1 MASQD
6 INSETHQDLNYSAT
20 HHQSSPDNQRR
31 RSSDIQRRK
40 SISDHRERR
49 ASMLMSEG
57 EASFVNNQRNSSIA
71 DAISSIAHDSAMNT
85 EDRILRGSMDGSYR
99 SEPQRPQSG
108 PDNEPSW
115 EPSGSAENEFEEA
128 IKQHK
133 QALKDTVEGKEH
145 EQSTESHND
154 ENIFDSNFE
163 EVLANDLPESRSSL
177 EDIISRANDKQQT
190 SFNDEA
196 KPEAPYVT
204 GYEDGVSPYSQAHTE
219 NDDAKLPWET
229 PEPTGNVSIAKNE
242 AVFTNANSSESTM
255 HLSRSQP
262 QSNEKSEEAQH
273 EANMSTVNAL
283 NQDEIQNSFQGDNQ
297 DNLPMDTEKHD
308 NIDQQTSHQIPTDEV
323 LTESNVPSEVHDFGS
338 EHIHTIGGE
347 NNELKVNNK
356 LDSENIRTYPD
367 TQEGKESDVTSQQQS
382 SVVQDPKEAKLDEIF
397 KEDVDQDDFFAS
409 INSKNDKAAN
419 NVSTE
424 GIENNSQKT
433 VTQPDTIAEQGEKAP
448 IKDDSH
454 APKEPSLDFLEDD
467 ELLFDDDLEPEKN
480 EKKPSST
487 SYIPHA
493 KGPSSN
499 LPPLHSSPAP
509 ANRFTSSPAGQSLET
524 FSKSLDQA
532 KKKSDAYDFPDNLL
546 LTKIKPAARASSR
559 YSPRDTPARLSG
571 TKPPSVSG
579 SLNDRQSSGS
589 RTSIDSQTEKP
600 DISSLHNTAENHR
613 KNFFEDLPIPMPKP
627 AARPARTAARPQQ
640 VNNFIPP
647 STHQQLQTGPPAI
660 PFPPNAMDQPFNSG
674 IHMQQPHPM
683 GSAIAPPQNQSPL
696 VAPPN
701 VVNNAGTLPV
711 PSQVPI
717 GGKPVQGMQGHPQP
731 FPALQ
736 KQQNMPVSPNVPSS
750 NQRRLTNGATNIS
763 TDVPRSQ
770 GAHSGVSP
778 YVPHAGPYAPSHHKR
793 AHSRAS
799 SLVGGKG
806 KEINPYAP
814 VGPVPSGADQN
825 MGPNAFLSANAL
837 PHGAAPAPPGVN
849 DGLSPVTP
857 MNNKFSTRRRGVSSS
872 RHNLHPGTPI
882 QHAPPKVQNPQA
894 LLQRQFPVF
903 HWSSSSRVVY
913 IIPKTNV
920 TAYGMSKSQDVVI
933 ESIGQ
938 VMKDEALSSFPGPL
952 SKSKTKKKDLEK
964 WLISNG
970 DILSQKGMNPLDSEF
985 ILNQLLLSILRHDG
999 NTTTKQFTREVAAI
1013 FDPSL
1018 DFNYDHSAELANSFG
1033 VISNAHKLDNSGVNI
1048 IWRLLQ
1054 VGETEKAIE
1063 FCTMKGDWTLALI
1076 IASMLGK
1083 DSFSKI
1089 ATGYVSQTF
1098 PFQKSPGKVQHL
1110 MPLILK
1116 IFAGNIEGV
1125 VQDLYAI
1132 NSERDWSIQHWNE
1145 IVSSVLINSPPR
1157 AGDFF
1162 IEFGKFM
1169 QNSGDK
1175 LISPICFV
1183 LAGLPLSSFPA
1194 ANGNVL
1200 FTSIGSSAK
1209 GIIYTEIYEYLMQ
1222 LSNSN
1227 VPPNGLQHLIA
1238 LKLNHASL
1246 LADMGSFGEAQK
1258 YVDSLG
1264 SSLKQNEKSPF
1275 YNQSIAKEFQN
1286 LAIRVSNSGS
1296 SEQGW
1301 FSGKISKVNLD
1312 KMWGQLD
1319 KFIGGDTERP
1329 KPADNGPFSKFSPSI
1344 SRVSSSIDINA
1355 GYPTSNSQ
1363 YQARFDNFREPQNF
1377 YAPIMPTTPSETGS
1391 IGEPVQRR
1399 TADAF
1404 ETSSVGA
1411 QNIQS
1416 HTAPSHSRISGPQY
1430 GHDMSPSRNAV
1441 GHEFP
1446 KDKPMITPRQSST
1459 MVDGVSPSSRSK
1471 YAPRHLQATN
1481 DSLNIPSVNS
1491 LGISQTKAPEPRNL
1505 HRLKS
1510 SEHIRTDKSV
1520 PPPPR
1525 RTNSYA
1531 PSNRA
1536 PTNDYYIN
1544 PTQKGGDSNIE
1555 SKNDCS
1561 ALGGISKPTGEAYE
1575 LNRKG
1580 IDDKIDT
1587 VNTQDNFKS
1596 GSEAPQEDIKSTD
1609 FLGDVG
1615 KNELEHPDMSIT
1627 GQSSQSEAKARN
1639 DDISVAAPPKAA
1651 VPAAAA
1657 VTSPPKAAVPAA
1669 AAAVTSSAV
1678 APPKPATASPA
1689 VAPQAAAV
1697 APVAP
1702 TVASPVPVQAP
1713 QVPSTNVPS
1722 QSTQVEAPVEA
1733 SVEQSPQPAQAVISG
1748 PPPGP
1753 ASGLNAPPKPSGNT
1767 RKGRNASNLYAPGAR
1782 PQRLPA
1788 RNRYGPPANLNKD
1801 DNRDTP
1807 KEVVSGLSGN
1817 EKKHE
1822 NIESLLD
1829 KDKVTSNQIESKFD
1843 PITKPRKANIDDS
1856 FEYSPEGP
1864 DDDDNTMAQNSKA
1877 QLALNAFGNSPLQ
1890 GQDRNSSFYPHNH
1903 EAPRERKFSGFGI
1916 EGGLS
1921 EFPIPGSPE
1930 VTTRANSVI
1939 GGPGGFFSSRLSQS
1953 QQTELYQQYEVQDDT
1968 VKDYV
1973 PIVNEDDE
1981 DSEDEVEKAEKARKE
1996 KEQAKQSEAS
2006 KRGKEGNGHAHG
2018 KKGWRSWLSKNNDDK
2033 PKPVR
2038 AKLGTQSSFVWNEDL
2053 KRWINKD
2060 ISEEEQLKPTAPPPP
2075 PASGKSLRGSNSPMP
2090 NSNLSTASGPPS
2102 MGPSGP
2108 KGPPSSNLT
2117 KAPPTISGQKSL
2129 PSLTNAGLDDLISLS
2144 GSSTVGTTARSKRGA
2159 RRGYVNVLDQ
2169 K

>member
-1 MASQD
+1 MASQN
-6 INSETHQDLNYSAT
+6 IHLETHQDSNYSAT
-20 HHQSSPDNQRR
+20 HDNTSPDNQRR
-31 RSSDIQRRK
+31 SSSDIQRRK
-40 SISDHRERR
+40 SVSDHRERR

-71 DAISSIAHDSAMNT
+71 DAISSIALDSAMHT
-85 EDRILRGSMDGSYR
+85 EDRILRGSVDVSYR
-99 SEPQRPQSG
+99 SEPQIPQSGPDNEPQIPQPG

-115 EPSGSAENEFEEA
+115 EPSGTAENEFEEA

-145 EQSTESHND
+145 EKSTESHND
-154 ENIFDSNFE
+154 EHILDSNLKD
-163 EVLANDLPESRSSL
+163 VLANDRPESRSSL
-177 EDIISRANDKQQT
+177 EGIISKANDQQQT
-190 SFNDEA
+190 SFSDAA
-196 KPEAPYVT
+196 KPEAPHVIQAD
-204 GYEDGVSPYSQAHTE
+204 DGVSPYSQVQAE
-219 NDDAKLPWET
+219 NDDAKLPWED
-229 PEPTGNVSIAKNE
+229 PEPTENFKAGKNE
-242 AVFTNANSSESTM
+242 AVFTNANLSETTM
-255 HLSRSQP
+255 HLSGSKP

-273 EANMSTVNAL
+273 EANLSTVNL
-283 NQDEIQNSFQGDNQ
+283 SNQDETQTPFQGDNQ
-297 DNLPMDTEKHD
+297 DNLHMNKHD
-308 NIDQQTSHQIPTDEV
+308 NIDSQTSRQIPTDEI
-323 LTESNVPSEVHDFGS
+323 LTESNITSEVRDFGS
-338 EHIHTIGGE
+338 EHNQIIGGE
-347 NNELKVNNK
+347 NHESEVNNT
-356 LDSENIRTYPD
+356 LDSENPD
-367 TQEGKESDVTSQQQS
+367 TQEGKESDAACQQQA
-382 SVVQDPKEAKLDEIF
+382 SVVEGPKEAKLDEIF
-397 KEDVDQDDFFAS
+397 KEDVDDDDFFAA
-409 INSKNDKAAN
+409 INNKKDEAAN
-419 NVSTE
+419 DFLTE
-424 GIENNSQKT
+424 GIEDSTQKT
-433 VTQPDTIAEQGEKAP
+433 ATRPGSLIQQYDTIPQQGEKES

-467 ELLFDDDLEPEKN
+467 ELLFDDGLEPEKN
-480 EKKPSST
+480 ERKHGST

-499 LPPLHSSPAP
+499 GPPLHSSPSL
-509 ANRFTSSPAGQSLET
+509 ANKFSPLPAGQSLET

-559 YSPRDTPARLSG
+559 YSPQDTPARLSG

-579 SLNDRQSSGS
+579 SLNERQSTGS
-589 RTSIDSQTEKP
+589 RTSIDSQMERP
-600 DISSLHNTAENHR
+600 DMSSFRNTAEHHK

-627 AARPARTAARPQQ
+627 AVRPARTAARPQQ
-640 VNNFIPP
+640 VNNFMPP
-647 STHQQLQTGPPAI
+647 GTHQQAQAGPPVT
-660 PFPPNAMDQPFNSG
+660 PFPPNATDQPYNSG
-674 IHMQQPHPM
+674 VHMQQVHPM
-683 GSAIAPPQNQSPL
+683 GSTVAAPQNQPPL

-701 VVNNAGTLPV
+701 VVNSVGTLPV
-711 PSQVPI
+711 PSQVPV
-717 GGKPVQGMQGHPQP
+717 GSLPVPGMQNHPQP

-736 KQQNMPVSPNVPSS
+736 KQQNMPASPNVSS
-750 NQRRLTNGATNIS
+750 SSQRRLTNGATNIS

-778 YVPHAGPYAPSHHKR
+778 YVPHAGPYAPSHNKR

-806 KEINPYAP
+806 KEVNPYAP
-814 VGPVPSGADQN
+814 VGPVPSGADQAT
-825 MGPNAFLSANAL
+825 GLNAFLSANAL
-837 PHGAAPAPPGVN
+837 QHGTVPVPPGVN
-849 DGLSPVTP
+849 DSLSPVTA
-857 MNNKFSTRRRGVSSS
+857 MNNKLPSRRRGVSSS
-872 RHNLHPGTPI
+872 RHNLHPGAPI
-882 QHAPPKVQNPQA
+882 QHPPPKVQNPQA

-903 HWSSSSRVVY
+903 HWSSSPRVVY

-920 TAYGMSKSQDVVI
+920 GTYGMSKSQDVVI

-938 VMKDEALSSFPGPL
+938 VMKDEVLSSFPGPL

-964 WLISNG
+964 WLVSNG
-970 DILSQKGMNPLDSEF
+970 DILSQKGMSGIDSEF

-1018 DFNYDHSAELANSFG
+1018 DFNYDLSAEMTNSFG
-1033 VISNAHKLDNSGVNI
+1033 VITNAHKLDNSGVNM

-1063 FCTMKGDWTLALI
+1063 FCTLKGDWTLALI

-1083 DSFSKI
+1083 DSFSRI

-1132 NSERDWSIQHWNE
+1132 NSERDWSIQHWHE

-1175 LISPICFV
+1175 LISSICFV

-1200 FTSIGSSAK
+1200 FTFIGSSAK

-1227 VPPNGLQHLIA
+1227 VPPNGLQHLLA

-1246 LADMGSFGEAQK
+1246 LADMGSFVEAQK

-1264 SSLKQNEKSPF
+1264 SSLKNEKPSF
-1275 YNQSIAKEFQN
+1275 YNSSIAKEFQT

-1312 KMWGQLD
+1312 RMWGQLD

-1355 GYPTSNSQ
+1355 GYPTSSSQ
-1363 YQARFDNFREPQNF
+1363 YQARFDNFRDPQNF
-1377 YAPIMPTTPSETGS
+1377 YAPNMPTTPSETGS
-1391 IGEPVQRR
+1391 IGESVQRR

-1411 QNIQS
+1411 QNVQS
-1416 HTAPSHSRISGPQY
+1416 HIAPPHSRISGTQF
-1430 GHDMSPSRNAV
+1430 GHDMSPSRNV
-1441 GHEFP
+1441 IGHEFP
-1446 KDKPMITPRQSST
+1446 KDKPIITPRQSTT

-1471 YAPRHLQATN
+1471 YAPRHLQGNN
-1481 DSLNIPSVNS
+1481 DTLNTPGVNS
-1491 LGISQTKAPEPRNL
+1491 LGISRTKPSEPRNL
-1505 HRLKS
+1505 QRLKS
-1510 SEHIRTDKSV
+1510 SEHIRTDKPV
-1520 PPPPR
+1520 PPPR

-1531 PSNRA
+1531 PTNRA
-1536 PTNDYYIN
+1536 PVADSYIN
-1544 PTQKGGDSNIE
+1544 PSQKAGDSNID
-1555 SKNDCS
+1555 SKNDS
-1561 ALGGISKPTGEAYE
+1561 SLLGNVSNPTGEAYE
-1575 LNRKG
+1575 VTRKG
-1580 IDDKIDT
+1580 FEDKLDT
-1587 VNTQDNFKS
+1587 VNTQENTKS
-1596 GSEAPQEDIKSTD
+1596 GSEVPQEDLNLTGYS
-1609 FLGDVG
+1609 DVKG
-1615 KNELEHPDMSIT
+1615 KHELEHTGLSVT
-1627 GQSSQSEAKARN
+1627 GQSNQLEATARN
-1639 DDISVAAPPKAA
+1639 DDILPAAAPP
-1651 VPAAAA
+1651 PA
-1657 VTSPPKAAVPAA
+1657 
-1669 AAAVTSSAV
+1669 
-1678 APPKPATASPA
+1678 
-1689 VAPQAAAV
+1689 
-1697 APVAP
+1697 
-1702 TVASPVPVQAP
+1702 PVQAS
-1713 QVPSTNVPS
+1713 QVPPTDVPQAQEVPS
-1722 QSTQVEAPVEA
+1722 QSTQVEAPVEPLPQSA
-1733 SVEQSPQPAQAVISG
+1733 SNAQSVVSG

-1753 ASGLNAPPKPSGNT
+1753 ALGLNPPPKPSGNT
-1767 RKGRNASNLYAPGAR
+1767 RKGRNASNLYAPGAK
-1782 PQRLPA
+1782 PQRLPT
-1788 RNRYGPPANLNKD
+1788 RNRYGPPVNLS
-1801 DNRDTP
+1801 
-1807 KEVVSGLSGN
+1807 KEDSRGTMKEEVSGLLGN

-1822 NIESLLD
+1822 NIDSLLD
-1829 KDKVTSNQIESKFD
+1829 KDEVTGDEVESKFD
-1843 PITKPRKANIDDS
+1843 PISKPRKANIDDS

-1864 DDDDNTMAQNSKA
+1864 DDDENSLAHNSKA
-1877 QLALNAFGNSPLQ
+1877 RLAFNAFGNSPLQ
-1890 GQDRNSSFYPHNH
+1890 RQDRNSSFYPHNH
-1903 EAPRERKFSGFGI
+1903 EAPRERNFSAFGI

-1968 VKDYV
+1968 VKEYV

-1981 DSEDEVEKAEKARKE
+1981 DSEEETDKAEKARKE
-1996 KEQAKQSEAS
+1996 KEQAKKNESS
-2006 KRGKEGNGHAHG
+2006 KRENEGNGHTLG
-2018 KKGWRSWLSKNNDDK
+2018 KKGWRYWLSKNNDDK

-2038 AKLGTQSSFVWNEDL
+2038 AKLGTQSSFVWNEEL
-2053 KRWINKD
+2053 KRWINRD
-2060 ISEEEQLKPTAPPPP
+2060 LSEEEQLKPTAPPPP
-2075 PASGKSLRGSNSPMP
+2075 PASGKPLRGSNLPMP

-2108 KGPPSSNLT
+2108 KGPSSST
-2117 KAPPTISGQKSL
+2117 ITRAPPTISGQKSL

-2144 GSSTVGTTARSKRGA
+2144 GSSTVGTAGRSKRGGA

>member
-6 INSETHQDLNYSAT
+6 INSETLQDSNYSVM
-20 HHQSSPDNQRR
+20 HHQNSPDSQRR

-57 EASFVNNQRNSSIA
+57 EALFVNNQRNSSIA

-85 EDRILRGSMDGSYR
+85 EDRILRGSVDGSYR

-108 PDNEPSW
+108 PDIEPSW

-133 QALKDTVEGKEH
+133 QALKNTVEGKER

-154 ENIFDSNFE
+154 EHILDGNFN
-163 EVLANDLPESRSSL
+163 EVLANDRPESRSSL
-177 EDIISRANDKQQT
+177 EDIISRANDQQQT
-190 SFNDEA
+190 SFNVAA
-196 KPEAPYVT
+196 KPEAPYVIQSD
-204 GYEDGVSPYSQAHTE
+204 DGVSPYLQAHTE

-229 PEPTGNVSIAKNE
+229 PEPTENVNTGKSE
-242 AVFTNANSSESTM
+242 TVFTNANLSESTM
-255 HLSRSQP
+255 QLSAQP
-262 QSNEKSEEAQH
+262 QSNETPEEAQH
-273 EANMSTVNAL
+273 EANLLTVNAL
-283 NQDEIQNSFQGDNQ
+283 NNEIQNSSQGDNQ
-297 DNLPMDTEKHD
+297 DNLHMDLEKHD
-308 NIDQQTSHQIPTDEV
+308 NIDLRTSHQIPKDEV
-323 LTESNVPSEVHDFGS
+323 IRESNVQSEVHDFGS
-338 EHIHTIGGE
+338 EHIHTVGGE
-347 NNELKVNNK
+347 NHELRVNNT
-356 LDSENIRTYPD
+356 LDSENFRTYPD
-367 TQEGKESDVTSQQQS
+367 TYEGKELDVTYQQQP
-382 SVVQDPKEAKLDEIF
+382 SVVEDPKEAKLDEIF
-397 KEDVDQDDFFAS
+397 KEDVDDDDFFAS
-409 INSKNDKAAN
+409 INNKKDEAAN
-419 NVSTE
+419 DVLTE
-424 GIENNSQKT
+424 GIEDKSQET
-433 VTQPDTIAEQGEKAP
+433 VTQPDSSSQQHVTIPQQGEKEP
-448 IKDDSH
+448 IKDDLH
-454 APKEPSLDFLEDD
+454 ALKEPSLDFLEDD

-480 EKKPSST
+480 EKKPTS

-499 LPPLHSSPAP
+499 GPPLHISPSPA
-509 ANRFTSSPAGQSLET
+509 NKVSPLPTGQSLET

-532 KKKSDAYDFPDNLL
+532 KKKSDAYDFPDNIL

-579 SLNDRQSSGS
+579 SLNERQSTGS

-600 DISSLHNTAENHR
+600 DMFSLRNTAENHK

-640 VNNFIPP
+640 VNNFMPP
-647 STHQQLQTGPPAI
+647 STHQQAHTGPPAI
-660 PFPPNAMDQPFNSG
+660 PFPPNAVDQPYNSG

-683 GSAIAPPQNQSPL
+683 GSTIAPPQNQPPL
-696 VAPPN
+696 IAPPN
-701 VVNNAGTLPV
+701 VVNNVGTLPAL
-711 PSQVPI
+711 SQVPI
-717 GGKPVQGMQGHPQP
+717 GGKPVPGMQSHPQP

-736 KQQNMPVSPNVPSS
+736 KQQNMPASPNVSS
-750 NQRRLTNGATNIS
+750 SGQRRLTNGATNIS

-825 MGPNAFLSANAL
+825 MGPSTFLSANAL
-837 PHGAAPAPPGVN
+837 PHGTAPAPPGVN

-857 MNNKFSTRRRGVSSS
+857 MNNKFPTRRRGVSSS
-872 RHNLHPGTPI
+872 RHNLHSGTPT

-903 HWSSSSRVVY
+903 HWSSSPRAVY

-920 TAYGMSKSQDVVI
+920 GTYGMSKSQDVVI

-938 VMKDEALSSFPGPL
+938 VMKDETLSSFPGPL
-952 SKSKTKKKDLEK
+952 SKLKTKKKDLEK

-970 DILSQKGMNPLDSEF
+970 DILSQNGMNALESEF

-999 NTTTKQFTREVAAI
+999 NTSTKEFTREVAAI

-1083 DSFSKI
+1083 DSFSRI
-1089 ATGYVSQTF
+1089 ASGYVSQTF

-1132 NSERDWSIQHWNE
+1132 NSERDWSIQHWHE

-1175 LISPICFV
+1175 LISSICFV

-1209 GIIYTEIYEYLMQ
+1209 AIIYTEIYEYLMQ

-1227 VPPNGLQHLIA
+1227 VPPNGLQHLLA
-1238 LKLNHASL
+1238 LKLNHALL
-1246 LADMGSFGEAQK
+1246 LADMGSFAEAQK
-1258 YVDSLG
+1258 YVDYLG

-1275 YNQSIAKEFQN
+1275 YNQSIAKEFQT
-1286 LAIRVSNSGS
+1286 LAIRVSNLGS

-1377 YAPIMPTTPSETGS
+1377 YAPIMPTTPSETGLV
-1391 IGEPVQRR
+1391 GEPAQRR
-1399 TADAF
+1399 TTDAF
-1404 ETSSVGA
+1404 ETSSIGA
-1411 QNIQS
+1411 QNIHS
-1416 HTAPSHSRISGPQY
+1416 HIAPSHSRVSGSQF
-1430 GHDMSPSRNAV
+1430 GHDMSPSRNTI

-1459 MVDGVSPSSRSK
+1459 IVDGVSPSLRSK
-1471 YAPRHLQATN
+1471 YAPRHLQTTN
-1481 DSLNIPSVNS
+1481 DSLNISGANS
-1491 LGISQTKAPEPRNL
+1491 LGISQTKPLEPRNL
-1505 HRLKS
+1505 QRLKL
-1510 SEHIRTDKSV
+1510 SEHIRTDKLA

-1531 PSNRA
+1531 PINRA
-1536 PTNDYYIN
+1536 PASDSYIY
-1544 PTQKGGDSNIE
+1544 PIQKGGEKSFE
-1555 SKNDCS
+1555 SKNDLS
-1561 ALGGISKPTGEAYE
+1561 VLGGASKPTGEAYE
-1575 LNRKG
+1575 LHHKG
-1580 IDDKIDT
+1580 VEDKLDI
-1587 VNTQDNFKS
+1587 VSIQENSKS
-1596 GSEAPQEDIKSTD
+1596 GSEAPQEDIKSTGFPD
-1609 FLGDVG
+1609 NAG

-1627 GQSSQSEAKARN
+1627 GQSSQLEAKTDN
-1639 DDISVAAPPKAA
+1639 DGTSVTAPPKAV
-1651 VPAAAA
+1651 VP
-1657 VTSPPKAAVPAA
+1657 PPPPVASAAVPPPP
-1669 AAAVTSSAV
+1669 AV
-1678 APPKPATASPA
+1678 APPKPAIASPA
-1689 VAPQAAAV
+1689 VAPPSAPPAV
-1697 APVAP
+1697 VLPAPA
-1702 TVASPVPVQAP
+1702 PVQAP
-1713 QVPSTNVPS
+1713 QVPFTDVPS
-1722 QSTQVEAPVEA
+1722 QLTQVEEP
-1733 SVEQSPQPAQAVISG
+1733 VEQSPQPAQNVISG

-1753 ASGLNAPPKPSGNT
+1753 ALGLNAPPKPSGNT
-1767 RKGRNASNLYAPGAR
+1767 RKGKNATNLYTPGAK
-1782 PQRLPA
+1782 PQRLPT
-1788 RNRYGPPANLNKD
+1788 RNRYGPPVNLNKD

-1807 KEVVSGLSGN
+1807 KEEVSGHLGN

-1822 NIESLLD
+1822 NIESYLD
-1829 KDKVTSNQIESKFD
+1829 KDQGTGERVESKFD
-1843 PITKPRKANIDDS
+1843 PISKPRKANIDDS

-1864 DDDDNTMAQNSKA
+1864 DDDDNNMAHNPKA
-1877 QLALNAFGNSPLQ
+1877 QLALNAFGSSPLH

-1903 EAPRERKFSGFGI
+1903 EAPRERKFSAFGI

-1930 VTTRANSVI
+1930 VTTRANSEI

-1981 DSEDEVEKAEKARKE
+1981 DSEDEAEKAERARKE
-1996 KEQAKQSEAS
+1996 KEQAKKNEAS
-2006 KRGKEGNGHAHG
+2006 KREKEGNGHTHG
-2018 KKGWRSWLSKNNDDK
+2018 KKGWRSWLSKNNDDT

-2038 AKLGTQSSFVWNEDL
+2038 AKLGNQSSFVWNEDL

-2060 ISEEEQLKPTAPPPP
+2060 LSEEEQLKPTAPPPP
-2075 PASGKSLRGSNSPMP
+2075 PASGKLLRGLNSPMP
-2090 NSNLSTASGPPS
+2090 NSHISTASGPPS

-2108 KGPPSSNLT
+2108 KGPPSSNLMR
-2117 KAPPTISGQKSL
+2117 APPTISGQKSL